1 MTQKMMIVLTLTLLA
16 IGVRTVVSPNRFSS
30 TKEMVAHGLTSQ
42 DAAPEAINSAG
53 RPQHPAQQAIRLIH
67 LPLVAK
73 NSCGAFPFN
82 ESIPYNLAH
91 INAATAWNC
100 NLGAGVIV
108 AVIDTGVDLDHPD
121 LQQNLVAG
129 KTFVSGTTSPND
141 DQGHGT
147 HVAGIVAG
155 VGNNGGII
163 GVAPEARI
171 MPVKVLNSS
180 GNGSIF
186 DVADGISW
194 AVDHGARIINLSL
207 GSSQNSSTLTSAV
220 NYAYTKGAFIVAAA
234 GNCGDGS
241 YLLNGCTF
249 QDQPQYPAALSNV
262 MAVASVN
269 AADSQSSFSN
279 EGSYVEI
286 AAPGSDIVSAYAG
299 GGYESIS
306 GTSQA
311 TPHVA
316 GLAAM
321 IWSQSPAFSNEQ
333 VRARIQAT
341 AYDLG
346 TSGRDPKYGYG
357 LIDVEAALRGSGLTV
372 LAEPPSVSVPA
383 EAGEAAAFVA
393 GEVLIKVRSSDVS
406 ASSIIEKL
414 DSAAGEIRVAAVVP
428 ELEVIKLAVPP
439 GQEQQILADLRS
451 VVEVEFAELNYL
463 VTKQ

>member
-1 MTQKMMIVLTLTLLA
+1 MIQKLMIVLTLTLLA
-16 IGVRTVVSPNRFSS
+16 VSVRTVVSPNQFPS
-30 TKEMVAHGLTSQ
+30 TVEGAAHSLAAKA
-42 DAAPEAINSAG
+42 AAPEAIDPAG
-53 RPQHPAQQAIRLIH
+53 QPQHPAQQAVKSIY
-67 LPLVAK
+67 LPLIAK

-82 ESIPYNLAH
+82 EFIPYNLSH
-91 INAATAWNC
+91 INADTAWNC
-100 NLGAGVIV
+100 SLGAGVIV

-121 LQQNLVAG
+121 LQPNLVTG

-163 GVAPEARI
+163 GVAPEASI

-180 GNGSIF
+180 GTGSIF

-194 AVDHGARIINLSL
+194 AVDHGARVLNLSL

-234 GNCGDGS
+234 GNCGDS
-241 YLLNGCTF
+241 TYLLNGCTS

-321 IWSQSPAFSNEQ
+321 IWSQLPALSNEQ

-341 AYDLG
+341 AQDLG
-346 TSGRDPKYGYG
+346 TSGRDTKFGYG
-357 LIDVEAALRGSGLTV
+357 LIDVEAALRSSSATA
-372 LAEPPSVSVPA
+372 LAEIPGVSIPA
-383 EAGEAAAFVA
+383 AAGGAAAFVA
-393 GEVLIKVRSSDVS
+393 GEVLVKMRSSNVS

-414 DSAAGEIRVAAVVP
+414 DSAAGEIRVAAVLP